1 MSLFSPLLQTNLSAP
16 GQKRKM
22 CLFAGFQRKAV
33 VVCPSDEDYKQ
44 RVQQKVESDGKEVPE
59 HAVLKMKGMREAWGH
74 EVHLVVKR
82 LLGRSFSVD
91 VSVFESCFFPLPSIT
106 GFYSLPEEGESFSEV
121 IYAEMQKEE
130 AAKLLEQYKEESKT
144 ALPAEKKPNQGS
156 TTPKRGGGLRGGGRG
171 GKNQF
176 GRGGGPGQRG
186 GGRGGFQNRGN
197 FRGGMIDTVGCTE
210 IFCCSKLKAI

>member
-1 MSLFSPLLQTNLSAP
+1 MHKLKVQIKFFFTFFQTNLSAP

-33 VVCPSDEDYKQ
+33 VVFPTDEEYKM
-44 RVQQKVESDGKEVPE
+44 RVQKKVESDGKEVPE
-59 HAVLKMKGMREAWGH
+59 HALLKMKGKTPSLTF
-74 EVHLVVKR
+74 HLN
-82 LLGRSFSVD
+82 SSSSVPHQFQLVD
-91 VSVFESCFFPLPSIT
+91 LP
-106 GFYSLPEEGESFSEV
+106 GFYALPEEGESFSEV
-121 IYAEMQKEE
+121 TYAELPKDD

-156 TTPKRGGGLRGGGRG
+156 TTPKRGGSGGGGPRGSGRG

-176 GRGGGPGQRG
+176 GRSGQGQRGG

-197 FRGGMIDTVGCTE
+197 FRGGRISRKGDVCW
-210 IFCCSKLKAI
+210 F

>member
-1 MSLFSPLLQTNLSAP
+1 
-16 GQKRKM
+16 M

-44 RVQQKVESDGKEVPE
+44 RVQQKVERDGKEVPE
-59 HAVLKMKGMREAWGH
+59 HAVLKMKGNKRWLKER
-74 EVHLVVKR
+74 VKSFFFF
-82 LLGRSFSVD
+82 LLLPHVLSTN
-91 VSVFESCFFPLPSIT
+91 CFVT
-106 GFYSLPEEGESFSEV
+106 GFYSLPEEGESFNEV
-121 IYAEMQKEE
+121 IYGELQKEE

-144 ALPAEKKPNQGS
+144 ALPAEKKANQGS
-156 TTPKRGGGLRGGGRG
+156 TTPKRGGGMRGGGRG

-197 FRGGMIDTVGCTE
+197 FRGGMIEIRGCVLLVLLLLLKCVGMCRYYYQY
-210 IFCCSKLKAI
+210 

>member
-1 MSLFSPLLQTNLSAP
+1 MFLN
-16 GQKRKM
+16 
-22 CLFAGFQRKAV
+22 
-33 VVCPSDEDYKQ
+33 
-44 RVQQKVESDGKEVPE
+44 
-59 HAVLKMKGMREAWGH
+59 H
-74 EVHLVVKR
+74 
-82 LLGRSFSVD
+82 
-91 VSVFESCFFPLPSIT
+91 VFFLPSIT

>member
-1 MSLFSPLLQTNLSAP
+1 MQTNLSAP

-44 RVQQKVESDGKEVPE
+44 RVQKKVETDGKEVPE
-59 HAVLKMKGMREAWGH
+59 HALLKMKGKSIT
-74 EVHLVVKR
+74 VVFTLLQSITHLDRSYSWV
-82 LLGRSFSVD
+82 LLLLLN
-91 VSVFESCFFPLPSIT
+91 CFRSIT
-106 GFYSLPEEGESFSEV
+106 GFFSLPEEGESFNEV
-121 IYAEMQKEE
+121 IYAELQKDD

-156 TTPKRGGGLRGGGRG
+156 TTPKQRGGQRGAGRG

-176 GRGGGPGQRG
+176 ARGGGPGQRG
-186 GGRGGFQNRGN
+186 GSRGGFQNRGN
-197 FRGGMIDTVGCTE
+197 FRGGGIDGWE
-210 IFCCSKLKAI
+210 MNAP

>member
-1 MSLFSPLLQTNLSAP
+1 MCFFIGLILFSFCFLLYHV
-16 GQKRKM
+16 
-22 CLFAGFQRKAV
+22 F
-33 VVCPSDEDYKQ
+33 
-44 RVQQKVESDGKEVPE
+44 
-59 HAVLKMKGMREAWGH
+59 
-74 EVHLVVKR
+74 
-82 LLGRSFSVD
+82 FS
-91 VSVFESCFFPLPSIT
+91 PSIT

-121 IYAEMQKEE
+121 IYAELQKEE

-176 GRGGGPGQRG
+176 VRGGGPGQRG

-197 FRGGMIDTVGCTE
+197 FRGGTIDIWGCNYCHFIRNVKCYVE
-210 IFCCSKLKAI
+210 ILIIKP

>member
-1 MSLFSPLLQTNLSAP
+1 
-16 GQKRKM
+16 M

-44 RVQQKVESDGKEVPE
+44 RVQKKVETDGKEVPE
-59 HAVLKMKGMREAWGH
+59 HALLKMKGKSIN
-74 EVHLVVKR
+74 VVFTLLQSITHLDR
-82 LLGRSFSVD
+82 SYSSLLF
-91 VSVFESCFFPLPSIT
+91 VFYSIPDRFRSIT
-106 GFYSLPEEGESFSEV
+106 GFFSLPEEGESFNEI
-121 IYAEMQKEE
+121 IYAELQKDD

-156 TTPKRGGGLRGGGRG
+156 TTPKQRGGQRGAGRG

-176 GRGGGPGQRG
+176 ARGSGPGQRG

-197 FRGGMIDTVGCTE
+197 FRGGGIDRW
-210 IFCCSKLKAI
+210 KMNAP